1 MTAGSN
7 WRLGFIIINLLVTPI
22 NSQRH
27 IPRRARKSIR
37 PGGEHVVLLLLLL
50 LLLLIRH
57 LHRLTHGRAA
67 AQIHRRPELSP
78 RIETGVLDV

>member
-1 MTAGSN
+1 MTAGSK
-7 WRLGFIIINLLVTPI
+7 WRLGFIIINLLVTATH
-22 NSQRH
+22 SQRH

-37 PGGEHVVLLLLLL
+37 PGGEHVVLL